1 MSNIYLKCINMKCHF
16 HNNPMPWPEST
27 QPIQCPVCRSNMEIV
42 EGTDDRKETED
53 TLGWLRSLAESE
65 EYWIVEAETAYP
77 SVVAYEYR
85 NLRHFCR
92 EGHAFAVLL
101 SLKDNFEA
109 LLKLEVLLAFA
120 WAAWY
125 GDDVFEKQTIS
136 RLMTPNPSLGTWVE
150 LASVIL
156 KDLKKAEMELPACI
170 PLEKIRIEYE
180 KKNIVNWRNEKIGH
194 GAMSLSE
201 DEEFQKDIREK
212 VMILKG
218 LYGIVDMELRE
229 QELYLPAKCVSGYV
243 PVTQNTEG
251 ELILTGADM
260 ARGLSRVGAVH
271 FRQKGGEVAFCVDP
285 FITIRRHE
293 KNGFGIY
300 YFDNQRTRSLT
311 YFLAYAEGSR
321 SRERLDY
328 FERLRRYLD
337 DAGINPASRADD
349 IYLTEDEIREM
360 DELQMSHGF
369 VKPDHLVEWLKV
381 CIGKHEKG
389 VFLLQM
395 ERGTGKSIFAEQL
408 SGLTKKSIQI
418 SDDLDVRTYHFS
430 RTQTA
435 GSEDIRSVIE
445 WLWGRDLRGGSWVK
459 APRISDYEAEGKEP
473 ARALCAFLEEIQRYS
488 IAKRGKNRIL
498 TVLDGL
504 DEIAEEVIWEFIPR
518 EEMLGRGIYIL
529 LTSSDPYS
537 EELPGSVRDHL
548 RALRVT
554 ERYCVGRKDDVN
566 EKFLREYIKRTEA
579 RGVSSKDRDK
589 LLLLSDHRVLQL
601 GMLCRLVENGMSVEE
616 LPDHSKVAAVYLDAL
631 ESRYGEKEAV
641 RLRELLAV
649 LCALGRYED
658 LTVRSMGVLTGE
670 NGLTLNLIGMLRDLA
685 PMLKKER
692 GEDGNQYAVANPGLA
707 DEMEK
712 QIPEVEDT
720 VRWIVDLVMSEIREE
735 KVEKDLEI
743 AAIHLVDLADEM
755 LPEGLKALGDNADEA
770 LLNLINLKKKTVS
783 TRRDE
788 EILMGYRRQL
798 FLYRK
803 KTLGEEDFD
812 TLDAQEDLAKDLR
825 ALGYYEEA
833 LEMRKKL
840 FEVRKRKCGPDD
852 RSTLKAQANVAL
864 LLSDLGRHEEALQ
877 IRQEIYEKRKRYFGP
892 ENRDTLRVQSN
903 LAVSLSA
910 LNRHEEALL
919 VKQDVL
925 EKRKKVLGEEHP
937 DTLRTQSN
945 LAVTLRYLNRLE
957 EALSIERDAYEK
969 KVRVLGADDR
979 STLLSLSNVGIF
991 LFRMGR
997 FEEALSVLQEAY
1009 DKRKVLLGTESSGT
1023 LLTQFYLAS
1032 TLEKLGDRRN
1042 ALKMFRKIYEVK
1054 RDALGDVHMRVVMER
1069 EGITDDILT
1078 ERIEGLL

>member
-1 MSNIYLKCINMKCHF
+1 
-16 HNNPMPWPEST
+16 
-27 QPIQCPVCRSNMEIV
+27 
-42 EGTDDRKETED
+42 
-53 TLGWLRSLAESE
+53 
-65 EYWIVEAETAYP
+65 
-77 SVVAYEYR
+77 
-85 NLRHFCR
+85 
-92 EGHAFAVLL
+92 
-101 SLKDNFEA
+101 
-109 LLKLEVLLAFA
+109 VLLAFA
-120 WAAWY
+120 WAAWC

-156 KDLKKAEMELPACI
+156 KDLKKAEMKLPDYI

-218 LYGIVDMELRE
+218 LYEIADKELRD
-229 QELYLPAKCVSGYV
+229 QELYLPALDTPEVLELPALDTPEVPALPKMCQEIRPCDTAPELPALDTTEVPASHKMCQEIRPRDTDAKMCQEIRPRDTKCVSGYV
-243 PVTQNTEG
+243 PVTHVARTMEG
-251 ELILTGADM
+251 GEITLTGADM
-260 ARGLSRVGAVH
+260 ARGLSRVGVVH
-271 FRQKGGEVAFCVDP
+271 FRKRGGELAFCVDP

-293 KNGFGIY
+293 KKGFGIY
-300 YFDNQRTRSLT
+300 FFDNQRTRSLT

-321 SRERLDY
+321 TRERLDY
-328 FERLRRYLD
+328 FERLRKYLD
-337 DAGINPASRADD
+337 DAGINPAARADD
-349 IYLTEDEIREM
+349 IYLTEDEILEM

-369 VKPDHLVEWLKV
+369 VKPDHLVEWLKT
-381 CIGKHEKG
+381 CIGKYEKG
-389 VFLLQM
+389 IFLLQM

-408 SGLTKKSIQI
+408 SGLTKKSVQI

-435 GSEDIRSVIE
+435 GSEDIRSMIE
-445 WLWGRDLRGGSWVK
+445 WLWGKDQRGGSWVK
-459 APRISDYEAEGKEP
+459 APRISDYETEGKGP

-488 IAKRGKNRIL
+488 IAKRGKNRL
-498 TVLDGL
+498 LMVLDGL
-504 DEIAEEVIWEFIPR
+504 DEISEEVIWEFIPR
-518 EEMLGRGIYIL
+518 EEILGRGIYIL
-529 LTSSDPYS
+529 LTSRDPHR
-537 EELPGSVRDHL
+537 EELPVSVKDHL
-548 RALRVT
+548 EALRVT
-554 ERYCVGRKDDVN
+554 ERYCVGREDDVN
-566 EKFLREYIKRTEA
+566 DKFLREYIKKTEVK
-579 RGVSSKDRDK
+579 GVKSKERDK
-589 LLLLSDHRVLQL
+589 LLLLSDYRVLQL
-601 GMLCRLVENGMSVEE
+601 GMLCRLVENGMSVED

-649 LCALGRYED
+649 LCALGRYEE
-658 LTVRSMGVLTGE
+658 LTIRSMGVLTGE

-692 GEDGNQYAVANPGLA
+692 GEDGNQFTVVNPGLA

-712 QIPEVEDT
+712 QIPEIEDT

-735 KVEKDLEI
+735 RVEKDLEI
-743 AAIHLVDLADEM
+743 VAIHLVDLAGEL
-755 LPEGLKALGDNADEA
+755 LPEGLKALGDNADEV
-770 LLNLINLKKKTVS
+770 LLNLIKHKKKAVT

-798 FLYRK
+798 FLYRRE
-803 KTLGEEDFD
+803 TLGEDDFD
-812 TLDAQEDLAKDLR
+812 TLEAQANLAKELR

-833 LEMRKKL
+833 LEMRKKI
-840 FEVRKRKCGPDD
+840 FEVRKRKYGADD
-852 RSTLKAQANVAL
+852 RSTLVAQANVAL

-919 VKQDVL
+919 VKQDAL

-957 EALSIERDAYEK
+957 EALSMERDAYEK
-969 KVRVLGADDR
+969 KARVLGADDR
-979 STLLSLSNVGIF
+979 STLLSLSNVGII

-1009 DKRKVLLGTESSGT
+1009 DKKKVLLGTESTST

-1032 TLEKLGDRRN
+1032 TLEKLGDCKN

-1054 RDALGDVHMRVVMER
+1054 RDAPGDVHMRVVLNR
-1069 EGITDDILT
+1069 EGVTDDILA
-1078 ERIEGLL
+1078 EKIEGLM